1 MAGFLRAVLFVALVV
16 CGAAGNAAA
25 DDEVAFD
32 GLLQRYVSA
41 GADGVNRVDY
51 GRWRATAADRT
62 ALDEYIAG
70 QARLAPSQMGKPA
83 QFAYWANLYNAIT
96 LKVILD
102 AYPVASI
109 RDIKS
114 AGVWL
119 DPKAFTGPWVAK
131 RVTVEGRTLSLDEI
145 EHSILRVM
153 FKDPRVH
160 YSVNCAS
167 YGCPNIGMKAWRSET
182 LEADLDAAARAYI
195 NHPRGVSAGKD
206 GTLKVSS
213 IYAWF
218 KADFGGSDASLIVHF
233 KRYAEPDLAKALET
247 ATGIAGDDYDWSL
260 NDVVKAKALGGKTGA
275 KG

>member
-1 MAGFLRAVLFVALVV
+1 MGIVGRAWLAFVIAFGVSWA
-16 CGAAGNAAA
+16 AAGGAFAAGEA
-25 DDEVAFD
+25 AFD

-51 GRWRATAADRT
+51 GRWRAAAGDRA

-70 QARLAPSQMGKPA
+70 QARLTPSQVGKNE

-96 LKVILD
+96 LKVIID

-131 RVTVEGRTLSLDEI
+131 RVTVEGRALSLDEI
-145 EHSILRVM
+145 EHSILRAT

-167 YGCPNIGMKAWRSET
+167 FGCPNIGMKAWRAET
-182 LEADLDAAARAYI
+182 LDADLDAAARAYV
-195 NHPRGVSAGKD
+195 NHVRGVAVGAN
-206 GTLKVSS
+206 GALKVSS
-213 IYAWF
+213 IYSWF
-218 KADFGGSDASLIVHF
+218 KADFGGTDAGLIAHF
-233 KRYAEPDLAKALET
+233 KAYARPELARVLDAG
-247 ATGIAGDDYDWSL
+247 ATVAGDDYDWSL
-260 NDVVKAKALGGKTGA
+260 NDAVAAKAGA

>member
-1 MAGFLRAVLFVALVV
+1 MVRFWRAFLVV
-16 CGAAGNAAA
+16 VAFAAGVAGPVKAG
-25 DDEVAFD
+25 DEASFD
-32 GLLQRYVSA
+32 GLLRRYVVA

-51 GRWRATAADRT
+51 GRWRATAADRA
-62 ALDEYIAG
+62 ALEGYIAG
-70 QARLAPSQMGKPA
+70 QAGLSPSKLGRQE

-131 RVTVEGRTLSLDEI
+131 RVTVEGRALSLDEI
-145 EHSILRVM
+145 EHSILRAT

-167 YGCPNIGMKAWRSET
+167 YGCPNIGLQAWRAET
-182 LEADLDAAARAYI
+182 LEAELDAAARAFV
-195 NHPRGVSAGKD
+195 NHPRGVAVGGD
-206 GTLKVSS
+206 GALKVSS
-213 IYAWF
+213 IYSWF
-218 KADFGGSDASLIVHF
+218 KADFGGTDAALFAHF
-233 KRYAEPDLAKALET
+233 KRYAGPELAKALD
-247 ATGIAGDDYDWSL
+247 AGAKVAGDDYDWSL
-260 NDVVKAKALGGKTGA
+260 NDVAKAKAGA